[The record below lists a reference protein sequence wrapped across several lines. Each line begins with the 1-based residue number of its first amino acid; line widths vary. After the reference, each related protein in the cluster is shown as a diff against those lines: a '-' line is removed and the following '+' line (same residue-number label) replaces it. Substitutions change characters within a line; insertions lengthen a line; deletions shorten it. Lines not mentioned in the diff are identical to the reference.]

1 MASKPET
8 AFDHEQFD
16 TIYPEGVE
24 RHYWNR
30 CRNQVIAEH
39 LRRIRAEGPLL
50 EVGCGKG
57 LVVHAL
63 RNAGFAITGVELA
76 AVRPILEAAPYVRT
90 ATDAR
95 QLEVAQRNEVRTIL
109 LLDVIEHLE
118 DPVAFLAELRSHFPA
133 LRHLLLTV
141 PARQELFS
149 NYDEFNG
156 HFRRYDPA
164 EISSPP
170 EKYLVT
176 D

>member
-1 MASKPET
+1 MSQWDHNDNFILLPELKLLSHWKPSRYRNTYRVKKESD
-8 AFDHEQFD
+8 FEVC
-16 TIYPEGVE
+16 P
-24 RHYWNR
+24 R
-30 CRNQVIAEH
+30 CATPAKSVYD
-39 LRRIRAEGPLL
+39 RRWVSL
-50 EVGCGKG
+50 
-57 LVVHAL
+57 
-63 RNAGFAITGVELA
+63 T
-76 AVRPILEAAPYVRT
+76 RT

-164 EISSPP
+164 LLREL
-170 EKYLVT
+170 LVSYILRT
-176 D
+176 